1 MAIVPAEAALAF
13 AFGGGIALFFS
24 PCSVALLPAYIAYY
38 AGRED
43 ETGTAEPSGPGAPP
57 AFVRGLA
64 LIFAGAAIAVG
75 SAVAAVLI
83 RDLSV
88 GLLILLV
95 AAGGAI
101 AATGAALASWGAA
114 SLPAGDRS
122 TLVRSARRGAWVGG
136 WTSAG
141 ILATFVALG
150 LPFVALGSV
159 AAAAASRW
167 LPFAGFATALG
178 LAGLGAAMA
187 LGRKVPSILPSFTAP
202 RSRTVRSFFVFGV
215 GYGLVS
221 TGCFLPVF
229 VNVVSLLVVLDALTA
244 TAVVLVF
251 AGAVAGMMLFTS
263 VYVATARS
271 AAVRYLRATV
281 PHAHRAAG
289 VLILAMAL
297 FVLWFDWTY
306 VLSFE
311 LSRI

>member
-43 ETGTAEPSGPGAPP
+43 DTDGPEASGPGAPP
-57 AFVRGLA
+57 AFVRGFA
-64 LIFAGAAIAVG
+64 LILAGAAVAVG
-75 SAVAAVLI
+75 SAVASVLI
-83 RDLSV
+83 RDLASGAV
-88 GLLILLV
+88 ILFV
-95 AAGGAI
+95 AAGGAF
-101 AATGAALASWGAA
+101 AATGAILAWWGAA
-114 SLPAGDRS
+114 SLGTGDRS
-122 TLVRSARRGAWVGG
+122 TLVRSARRGARVGG

-150 LPFVALGSV
+150 LPFIALGSV

-167 LPFAGFATALG
+167 LPFAAFAAAIAL
-178 LAGLGAAMA
+178 AVLGGAMA
-187 LGRKVPSILPSFTAP
+187 LGRTVPSILPRFTAP
-202 RSRTVRSFFVFGV
+202 RPRTARSFFVFGV
-215 GYGLVS
+215 GYALVS

-244 TAVVLVF
+244 FAVVLVF
-251 AGAVAGMMLFTS
+251 AGAVAGMMIFTS
-263 VYVATARS
+263 VYIATARG
-271 AAVRYLRATV
+271 AAIRYIRATV
-281 PHAHRAAG
+281 PHVHRAAG
-289 VLILAMAL
+289 VLILAMAF